1 MWQTALNTIGTAAVA
16 ALVTVI
22 CVAIKSIG
30 GAAANLIGKKAA
42 AWEVKIGADAYNHS
56 LVVTREMWGAVAE
69 EVRTNPELQ
78 KLVSKIEVKQQL
90 FTQKIQKAIPGL
102 TDDEIVQLRQAV
114 AGEVNKG
121 KAAIES
127 PTDPESAADQAIRMA
142 NEAVEAA
149 NNATQPAPSENGA
162 VAPSATGAV

>member
-30 GAAANLIGKKAA
+30 GALSTLIGKKAA
-42 AWEVKIGADAYNHS
+42 AWEVKIGTDAYNHNMT
-56 LVVTREMWGAVAE
+56 VARGIWGAVDE
-69 EVRTNPELQ
+69 DVRTDPELQ
-78 KLVSKIEVKQQL
+78 KLVSKIEAKQQL

-121 KAAIES
+121 KAAVEG
-127 PTDPESAADQAIRMA
+127 SADTPIL
-142 NEAVEAA
+142 V
-149 NNATQPAPSENGA
+149 
-162 VAPSATGAV
+162 